1 MALTLTADIDATQST
16 FRVSGTVPE
25 DIDTGYLFRIGDE
38 VLRLRGFEGVLPP
51 FPVPVNRNHWRV
63 ERGIGTSVA
72 ASHSNGASI
81 LGARDAWTSGE
92 TEVQPDP
99 FPPNGDVAGLTVIEL
114 TATADAAAKWTA
126 AIDSR
131 GGKSLALFHEV
142 SNSGDTDGIN
152 TFVAT
157 RVLGKPFC
165 LVPAQELW
173 PDSGGGMP
181 IWTTGTTWGAI
192 EPFQT
197 YITMWNAILDET
209 VVAVVPS
216 NGNEGEALLEFVF
229 LTHEA
234 FYVGP
239 VGPPPSSGTFRL
251 TWNGQQTAPLPFD
264 CSADDIVAALAALSN
279 IGAGNIAAFDA
290 GNDQDTS
297 NDTFAGTY
305 PSLYFCGSLGEAVQA
320 LPTVTGSTLDEAIEV
335 VELDIG
341 GASGVIGSVTF
352 FVREAFG
359 TSVLAEWANEFAIQI
374 VEPGTPNTP
383 YSVTSDDG
391 YTTKINLAT
400 DANGAPKPATPNVIG
415 LAADFVPFDA
425 NTMTT
430 PLPAYPLAVTVSD
443 GTGPNAQPLVAR
455 ARAATNMADGA
466 PGGAT
471 PTYSVKGSL

>member
-1 MALTLTADIDATQST
+1 MALTLNGGINATTRDI
-16 FRVSGTVPE
+16 RVSGTVPE
-25 DIDTGYLFRIGDE
+25 TVMAGYLFRVDDE
-38 VLRLRGFEGVLPP
+38 VMEFQTFRRQWPSPTDTAL
-51 FPVPVNRNHWRV
+51 WRV
-63 ERGIGTSVA
+63 RRGIGTSVA

-81 LGARDAWTSGE
+81 FGATDAWASGSD
-92 TEVQPDP
+92 PAAPSP
-99 FPPNGDVAGLTVIEL
+99 FPGGGLAVPINL
-114 TATADAAAKWTA
+114 TGTADPAAKWTDP
-126 AIDSR
+126 IDSR

-142 SNSGDTDGIN
+142 SNAGDTDGIN

-165 LVPAQELW
+165 LIPAQELW
-173 PDSGGGMP
+173 PDSEGGMP

-192 EPFQT
+192 PPFQT

-216 NGNEGEALLEFVF
+216 NGNEGEAFLEFVF

-239 VGPPPSSGTFRL
+239 VGDPPASGTFHL
-251 TWNGQQTAPLPFD
+251 TWGGQETAALPFD
-264 CSADDIVAALAALSN
+264 CSADDIVAALAALPG

-297 NDTFAGTY
+297 DDNFAGTY
-305 PSLYFCGSLGEAVQA
+305 PSLYFCGALGEAVQA
-320 LPTVTGSTLDEAIEV
+320 LPTVTNSTLDESIEV

-359 TSVLAEWANEFAIQI
+359 TSVLAEWANEFAIEI
-374 VEPGTPNTP
+374 IEPGTPNAA
-383 YSVTSDDG
+383 YAVTSEDG
-391 YTTKINLAT
+391 YTAQINLAT
-400 DANGAPKPATPNVIG
+400 DANGAPKAATTFVVG

-425 NTMTT
+425 NTMTA
-430 PLPAYPLAVTVSD
+430 PLPTYPLAVTVTD

-455 ARAATNMADGA
+455 ARAATHMADGG

-471 PTYSVKGSL
+471 PTYTVKGSL